1 MCELDQ
7 FISYPSHRGHD
18 RHYTAALALRLENS
32 LRHVTNSFRC
42 PNGSAAIFLNHQA
55 HVEMETNRNKTR
67 TAILFEVGY
76 SSIAR
81 RTSTAAAAIG
91 FNSLICPIITSG
103 SFKPCPVT
111 VQTIRLASRIFWN
124 EYAASAESQHLKK
137 PAIDAAL
144 AGSTKIPSCCASHLC
159 AARMS
164 SSLTTSIP
172 PCDSTMAARACCQ
185 LAGFPIRIA
194 EAIVSG
200 LPIMRS

>member
-1 MCELDQ
+1 
-7 FISYPSHRGHD
+7 
-18 RHYTAALALRLENS
+18 
-32 LRHVTNSFRC
+32 
-42 PNGSAAIFLNHQA
+42 
-55 HVEMETNRNKTR
+55 MEINRNETR

-81 RTSTAAAAIG
+81 RTSATVAAIG

-144 AGSTKIPSCCASHLC
+144 AGSTKIPSCLC
-159 AARMS
+159 Q
-164 SSLTTSIP
+164 P
-172 PCDSTMAARACCQ
+172 PLRCQNVFIADYIDRACDSTIAARACCQ

-200 LPIMRS
+200 LSIMRS